1 MTKTEADMARV
12 TPREADADAIVADL
26 LARHPAPT
34 DKAEVLSEFR
44 KILKPYEVRYGL
56 PSDRLYA
63 AVASGE
69 LAETLDV
76 CDWMIHYG
84 IFLDVQAR

>member
-1 MTKTEADMARV
+1 MALVKSRK
-12 TPREADADAIVADL
+12 ADADAIVADL
-26 LARHPAPT
+26 LARRPEAS
-34 DKAEVLSEFR
+34 DKTEVLNELR
-44 KILKPYEVRYGL
+44 KILKPYEDRYNL
-56 PSDRLYA
+56 PSDRLFA
-63 AVASGE
+63 AVAAGE